1 MNSSL
6 LNNLFYRL
14 SLPAIA
20 LAVFMAASVS
30 LAASSALEAVKQTAD
45 GVLEALRDPKFKSN
59 REARRERIQSLLRA
73 RFDFEEMAKR
83 ALGASWSKQKP
94 EDQRRFV
101 EEFSQLLIST
111 YSDRIDDYQGEKI
124 TYGRERQ
131 EDGSATVESKIQDQ
145 KGQEHTLNYR
155 LSQKNNDWKIYDVVI
170 DDISIVNN
178 YRSQFSR
185 LLNKGTFADLLQ
197 ALANKRFQEPGRS

>member
-1 MNSSL
+1 MNLSRPCS
-6 LNNLFYRL
+6 LFYRL

-20 LAVFMAASVS
+20 LAVFVAASAS
-30 LAASSALEAVKQTAD
+30 IAAPSASEAVKQTAD
-45 GVLEALRDPKFKSN
+45 GVLEAVRDPKLKSN

-83 ALGASWSKQKP
+83 ALGPYWSKQKP

-101 EEFSQLLIST
+101 EDFSQLLINT
-111 YSDRIDDYQGEKI
+111 YSDRIEEYQGEKI

-131 EDGSATVESKIQDQ
+131 EDGTATVESKIQDQ
-145 KGQEHTLNYR
+145 KGQEHTINYR
-155 LSQKNNDWKIYDVVI
+155 SSQKDNDWKVYDVVI

-197 ALANKRFQEPGRS
+197 ALASKRFQEPGRS